1 MNHNAAGGGK
11 CGGWV
16 WVRGGSNLCYLKDAG
31 TEDFPIRGGYTLTNG
46 RRAGATADDLSVN
59 SGADAGIV
67 AGRAHY

>member
-1 MNHNAAGGGK
+1 MWGVGLGP
-11 CGGWV
+11 GRLEPLLPQG
-16 WVRGGSNLCYLKDAG
+16 RGYERLSHS
-31 TEDFPIRGGYTLTNG
+31 RRVSTLTNG